1 VLSDC
6 LLYVN
11 FYYLLYSQNQVALDS
26 FFIFDLNIVNM
37 KLNAEDYR
45 LNVTGN
51 YVDSGVTLLFILCF

>member
-11 FYYLLYSQNQVALDS
+11 FFYLLYSQNQVALDS